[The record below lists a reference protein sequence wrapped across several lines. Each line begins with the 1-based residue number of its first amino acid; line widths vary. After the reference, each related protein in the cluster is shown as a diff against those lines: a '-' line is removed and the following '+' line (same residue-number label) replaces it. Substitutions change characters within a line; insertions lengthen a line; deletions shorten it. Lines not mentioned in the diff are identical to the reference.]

1 MMRDLKYAFAGVLGA
16 RTLDALF
23 RTVHYRVLTPEP
35 YKTQRVVYAL
45 WHGRLLPLV
54 YYHRHQGVMT
64 IISQS
69 ADGEYIARV
78 VQRWGYQAARG
89 SSSRGGQEALREMI
103 AAAHDGRSI
112 AITPDGPRGPL
123 QKLKRGVLTASQQT
137 GLPILPMACA
147 ATRAWWF
154 ESWDRFLVPKPFST
168 VFVRYGE
175 PVLIPADCDDNGLLA
190 YEQQVEH
197 ALNELTESVDRDARR

>member
-1 MMRDLKYAFAGVLGA
+1 MMRDLKFALAGNVGGL
-16 RTLDALF
+16 TLDALF
-23 RTVHYRVLTPEP
+23 RTVRYRVLTSEP
-35 YKTQRVVYAL
+35 YKTQRVVYTL

-54 YYHRHQGVMT
+54 YYHRHQGIMT

-78 VQRWGYQAARG
+78 VSRWGYQAARG
-89 SSSRGGQEALREMI
+89 SSSRGGQEALRQMV
-103 AAAHDGRSI
+103 AAANDGRSI
-112 AITPDGPRGPL
+112 AITPDGPRGPA
-123 QKLKRGVLTASQQT
+123 QKIKLGVLTASQQT

-147 ATRAWWF
+147 ATHGWWF

-175 PVLIPADCDDNGLLA
+175 PILIPRDCDADELLA
-190 YEQQVEH
+190 YEQRVNS
-197 ALNELTESVDRDARR
+197 ALNEVTESVDRDAQR